1 MVVVEFRIPMP
12 LTVEEY
18 NRAQLHS
25 EPISCRMAAYA
36 SVAGG
41 AVTQILLLLAVTA
54 MKSLDATNAEKG
66 GGGIEILI
74 NEPYD
79 NTDGHWGKSPITG
92 ITVPRT
98 RGQYTLKRYHLKSKF
113 PAAVVASA

>member
-1 MVVVEFRIPMP
+1 
-12 LTVEEY
+12 
-18 NRAQLHS
+18 
-25 EPISCRMAAYA
+25 
-36 SVAGG
+36 
-41 AVTQILLLLAVTA
+41 
-54 MKSLDATNAEKG
+54 MKSLDATTAEKG